1 MFHNNNKKGYSEEY
15 PLKKNNNLM
24 KEYKFEKDVWFII
37 QVENPHGNKLR
48 AGDSLT
54 TINEVVIY
62 ETEDQWK
69 SAKSELGIVDIKPFT
84 EPKIKQIKQIKD
96 KSDRGPRVAR

>member
-1 MFHNNNKKGYSEEY
+1 
-15 PLKKNNNLM
+15 M

-37 QVENPHGNKLR
+37 QGENVTGDILK
-48 AGDSLT
+48 AGHSLT

-69 SAKSELGIVDIKPFT
+69 SAKSELGIVDIITEPVIT
-84 EPKIKQIKQIKD
+84 EPKIKQIKEIKD

>member
-1 MFHNNNKKGYSEEY
+1 
-15 PLKKNNNLM
+15 M

-37 QVENPHGNKLR
+37 QGETPHGYKLST
-48 AGDSLT
+48 GDSLT

-69 SAKSELGIVDIKPFT
+69 SAKSELGIVDVNKPIA
-84 EPKIKQIKQIKD
+84 EPKIKKIKEIKD

>member
-1 MFHNNNKKGYSEEY
+1 
-15 PLKKNNNLM
+15 M

-37 QVENPHGNKLR
+37 QSENPNGSKLR

-69 SAKSELGIVDIKPFT
+69 FAKSELGIVDVNKPIA
-84 EPKIKQIKQIKD
+84 EPKNKKIKEIKD
-96 KSDRGPRVAR
+96 KSDRGPRVSR

>member
-1 MFHNNNKKGYSEEY
+1 
-15 PLKKNNNLM
+15 M
-24 KEYKFEKDVWFII
+24 KEYKFEKDVWFIT
-37 QVENPHGNKLR
+37 QGENATGNILK
-48 AGDSLT
+48 AGHSLT

-69 SAKSELGIVDIKPFT
+69 SAKSELGIVDIINPIIIT
-84 EPKIKQIKQIKD
+84 EPKIKQIKD